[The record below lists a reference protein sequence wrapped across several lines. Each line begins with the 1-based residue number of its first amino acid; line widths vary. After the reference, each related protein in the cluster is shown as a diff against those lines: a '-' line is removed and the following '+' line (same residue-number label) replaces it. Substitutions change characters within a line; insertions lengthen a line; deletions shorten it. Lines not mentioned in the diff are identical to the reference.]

1 MKRSNKVELFSPR
14 SAAAACFLLLLHH
27 LIGWN
32 CPLVDLLSGSARE
45 KSSSPYKLKLCLADT
60 PKRIFLLLLPVAVAT
75 SCCCYQLL
83 LLPVAVA
90 TSCCCYQLL
99 LLPVAVATRHTRVVE
114 SEIQWS
120 SASLIYAFSLAV
132 FT

>member
-1 MKRSNKVELFSPR
+1 VKRSNKVELFSPR

-75 SCCCYQLL
+75 
-83 LLPVAVA
+83 
-90 TSCCCYQLL
+90 
-99 LLPVAVATRHTRVVE
+99 RHTRVVE

>member
-60 PKRIFLLLLPVAVAT
+60 TKKNAVAT

-83 LLPVAVA
+83 LLPDIHV
-90 TSCCCYQLL
+90 
-99 LLPVAVATRHTRVVE
+99 
-114 SEIQWS
+114 
-120 SASLIYAFSLAV
+120 SLNRRSNGAPLH
-132 FT
+132 

>member
-90 TSCCCYQLL
+90 T
-99 LLPVAVATRHTRVVE
+99 RHTRVVE